1 MSVTP
6 RRSSGTTT
14 AVVDA
19 PHRSKT
25 REPSDISSRARKL
38 AAEAIGIDSHIDTVQ
53 RVLVMGED
61 LATRWNVGHVDIPR
75 LHEGGTHAPFFALWV
90 PVYFPGSEAVRRTLD
105 LRDAM
110 QSLFDTHKDQVE
122 HATTA
127 ADIERIV
134 NTGKIA
140 AFLTVEGGHTI
151 DDDLRVL
158 RMYYQLGIRSMTLT
172 HSRNNNW
179 ADSATD
185 EPAHNGLTDFGKEVV
200 REMNR
205 LGMVVD
211 VSHVADKTFYDAL
224 EVTTKP
230 VMCTHSSMRALS
242 DVPRNVTDE
251 MLWAL
256 AKNGGVIGITF
267 GEGFVNPK
275 DAEALR
281 AAIKIETNAPLLT
294 GRALDDYAAED
305 VRKLFGTRVKVA
317 STVEDVADHIDHAVK
332 IAGIDHVGIGSDFD
346 GVSGPPNGLDDVSK
360 MPALI
365 AVLLERGYQD
375 REVKKIL
382 GENTLRVIREVTGE

>member
-1 MSVTP
+1 MSVTKKT
-6 RRSSGTTT
+6 SSST
-14 AVVDA
+14 
-19 PHRSKT
+19 KT
-25 REPSDISSRARKL
+25 IAHIPAGKKPGSNDLAARARKL
-38 AAEAIGIDSHIDTVQ
+38 ADEAIGIDSHIDTVQ
-53 RVLVMGED
+53 RILVMGED
-61 LATRWNVGHVDIPR
+61 LSKRWDVGHVDIPR
-75 LHEGGTHAPFFALWV
+75 LHAGGMHAPFFALWV
-90 PVYFPGSEAVRRTLD
+90 PVYFPGAEAVRRTLD

-110 QSLFDTHKDQVE
+110 QTLFDAHKDKIE
-122 HATTA
+122 MATTA

-134 NTGKIA
+134 KARKIA

-185 EPAHNGLTDFGKEVV
+185 KPMHNGLTDFGKEVV

-230 VMCTHSSMRALS
+230 VMLTHSSMRAIS

-256 AKNGGVIGITF
+256 KKNGGVVGITF

-281 AAIKIETNAPLLT
+281 SAIEIETTAPTMT
-294 GRALDDYAAED
+294 GRTLDDYAAQD

-317 STVEDVADHIDHAVK
+317 ATVEDVADHIDHAVK

-365 AVLLERGYQD
+365 EVLLARGYSD
-375 REVKKIL
+375 RDLKKIL
-382 GENTLRVIREVTGE
+382 GGNTLRVIREVTGK

>member
-1 MSVTP
+1 MK
-6 RRSSGTTT
+6 SGGLETFSEQELITHQKI
-14 AVVDA
+14 
-19 PHRSKT
+19 PL
-25 REPSDISSRARKL
+25 RARKL

-61 LATRWNVGHVDIPR
+61 LGKRWDAGHVDIPR
-75 LHEGGTHAPFFALWV
+75 LQEGGTHAPFFALWV
-90 PVYFPGSEAVRRTLD
+90 PVYFPGAEAVRRTLD

-110 QSLFDTHKDQVE
+110 QSVLDTHKDQME
-122 HATTA
+122 LATTA
-127 ADIERIV
+127 ADIRRIV
-134 NTGKIA
+134 KAGKISV
-140 AFLTVEGGHTI
+140 FLTVEGGHTI

-158 RMYYQLGIRSMTLT
+158 RMYYQLGVRSMTLT

-185 EPAHNGLTDFGKEVV
+185 KPVHNGLTDFGREVV

-205 LGMVVD
+205 LGMLVD
-211 VSHVADKTFYDAL
+211 VSHVADKTFYDTL
-224 EVTTKP
+224 SVTSKP
-230 VMCTHSSMRALS
+230 VIVSHSSMRAIS
-242 DVPRNVTDE
+242 PVPRNVTDE

-256 AKNGGVIGITF
+256 AKNGGVIGISF

-275 DAEALR
+275 DAEALES
-281 AAIKIETNAPLLT
+281 AIKTETAGPALT

-305 VRKLFGTRVKVA
+305 VRNLFGTRLKVA
-317 STVEDVADHIDHAVK
+317 ATVADVADHIDHAVR

-365 AVLLERGYQD
+365 EVLLQRGYAERD
-375 REVKKIL
+375 VKKIL
-382 GENTLRVIREVTGE
+382 GENYLRVIREVTGK